1 MGAGKLPLLPN
12 YISRIAWKGF
22 ESRSFSFLRK
32 PFVLD
37 LLPEKKQKEGLSLM
51 STVAPS
57 REDGSNLAMAL
68 SIQAVKP
75 LLLHS
80 TEGILNNEIF
90 HL

>member
-1 MGAGKLPLLPN
+1 
-12 YISRIAWKGF
+12 
-22 ESRSFSFLRK
+22 
-32 PFVLD
+32 
-37 LLPEKKQKEGLSLM
+37 M

-57 REDGSNLAMAL
+57 PEDANNLSMAL